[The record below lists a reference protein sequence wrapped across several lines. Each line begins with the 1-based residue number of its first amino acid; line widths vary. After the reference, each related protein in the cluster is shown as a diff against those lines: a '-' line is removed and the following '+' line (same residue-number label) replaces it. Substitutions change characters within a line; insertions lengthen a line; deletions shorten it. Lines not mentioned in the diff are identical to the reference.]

1 MSYEKKIIIKSYF
14 HLVKRKQKLKGKNS
28 NFEIATVNIL
38 IILRNFEKKKHKK
51 KYCIIFCSKT
61 KTTNK

>member
-1 MSYEKKIIIKSYF
+1 MSYEKKIFIIKSYF

-38 IILRNFEKKKHKK
+38 IIQRNFEKKE
-51 KYCIIFCSKT
+51 T
-61 KTTNK
+61 